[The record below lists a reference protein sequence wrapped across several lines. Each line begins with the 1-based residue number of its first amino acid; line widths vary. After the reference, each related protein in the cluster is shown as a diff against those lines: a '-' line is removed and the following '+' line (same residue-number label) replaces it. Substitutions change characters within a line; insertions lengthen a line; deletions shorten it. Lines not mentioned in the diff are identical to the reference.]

1 MEKESVPV
9 TFFTRGRI
17 RLGATITKNPV
28 SKERHK
34 KKNPWF
40 HGLGLQNVTSVVEQY
55 GGCAEYNKKQE
66 EFENMIL
73 IPYVSEG
80 EEENEAK

>member
-1 MEKESVPV
+1 M
-9 TFFTRGRI
+9 
-17 RLGATITKNPV
+17 
-28 SKERHK
+28 
-34 KKNPWF
+34 
-40 HGLGLQNVTSVVEQY
+40 GLDCRMLHLWWNNMVVVH
-55 GGCAEYNKKQE
+55 NKKQE